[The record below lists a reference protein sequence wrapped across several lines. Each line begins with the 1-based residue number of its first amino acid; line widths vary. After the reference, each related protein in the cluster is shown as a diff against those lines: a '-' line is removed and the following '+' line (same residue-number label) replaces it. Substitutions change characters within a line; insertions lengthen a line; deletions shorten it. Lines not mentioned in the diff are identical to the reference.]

1 MRTIRGAAQRQLS
14 SSVRPR
20 YQQSRTPPIPISPL
34 QIKVASYNIRKAV
47 GLDWRRRPGRVLEV
61 INEVGA
67 DVIALQEVDRR
78 FGSRVTA
85 LDPEM
90 IARETD
96 YQPIK
101 FSPRPQSHGYHGNV
115 ILARKTIKVAAARP
129 MALPHLEPRGAAVAD
144 LDVGGQLIRVVGMHL
159 GLTRKWRQLQTET
172 IVAELRA
179 LEANMPTILMGD
191 LSEPDLKSGVLRAFE
206 QRHSIAACGP
216 SFHASMPVFS
226 LDRIIVTEDIAIGET
241 GVHRT
246 ALSREASNHMP
257 HWARVPLPDKNH

>member
-1 MRTIRGAAQRQLS
+1 M
-14 SSVRPR
+14 
-20 YQQSRTPPIPISPL
+20 

-47 GLDWRRRPGRVLEV
+47 GLDWRRRPARVLGV
-61 INEVGA
+61 LNEMDA
-67 DVIALQEVDRR
+67 DIVALQEVDRR
-78 FGSRVTA
+78 FGSRLTA
-85 LDPEM
+85 LDPEL

-96 YQPIK
+96 YHAIK
-101 FSPRPQSHGYHGNV
+101 FSHRPQSLGYHGNV
-115 ILARKTIKVAAARP
+115 ILARKHIAVAAARP

-144 LDVGGQLIRVVGMHL
+144 LDLGGRLVRIVGMHL

-191 LSEPDLKSGVLRAFE
+191 LNEPDLKSGVLRAFE
-206 QRHSIAACGP
+206 QRHTIASCGP

-226 LDRIIVTEDIAIGET
+226 LDRIIVTEDIAIAEA

-246 ALSREASNHMP
+246 ALSREASDHLP
-257 HWARVPLPDKNH
+257 IWAKLTLPA